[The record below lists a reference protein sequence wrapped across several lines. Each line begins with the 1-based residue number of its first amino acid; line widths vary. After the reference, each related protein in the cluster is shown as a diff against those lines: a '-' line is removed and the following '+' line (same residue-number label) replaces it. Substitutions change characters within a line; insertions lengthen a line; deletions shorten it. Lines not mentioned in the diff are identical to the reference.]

1 MTKAE
6 LIKAL
11 EKSQKTRKQI
21 FGSLINIDFFNGGDG
36 IENIDGYCALGAL
49 TCEKRLFK
57 EDCFFGRKVIHPE
70 YDDIIEAYGMRNYIG
85 DKYSDYPPCPMCG
98 KSLDYKISAIITHLN
113 DIHKLTFKQ
122 IANHLKKV
130 KMKRLKKANV

>member
-1 MTKAE
+1 MEWGLKMTKAE

-21 FGSLINIDFFNGGDG
+21 FGSLINIDFFKGG
-36 IENIDGYCALGAL
+36 EKFVGYCALGAL
-49 TCEKRLFK
+49 ACEKSLFK
-57 EDCFFGRKVIHPE
+57 DFGRKVLQPE

-85 DKYSDYPPCPMCG
+85 DKHSDYPPCSMCG

-113 DIHKLTFKQ
+113 DVHKLTFKQ

-130 KMKRLKKANV
+130 KMEKLKKRND